1 MSANLSIVIDV
12 NGKEETIYMSCFD
25 DIVEDLEGE
34 DYDFE
39 TAKSIII
46 EYCQDYN
53 PFNKLKK

>member
-1 MSANLSIVIDV
+1 MSANLSITIYV
-12 NGKEETIYMSCFD
+12 NGKEETIYTSNFD

-39 TAKSIII
+39 SAKSIII

-53 PFNKLKK
+53 PFNQLKK

>member
-1 MSANLSIVIDV
+1 MSANLSITIDI
-12 NGKEETIYMSCFD
+12 NGKEEMIYLSNFD

-39 TAKSIII
+39 SAKSIII

-53 PFNKLKK
+53 PFDKLKK

>member
-1 MSANLSIVIDV
+1 MSANLSITIDV
-12 NGKEETIYMSCFD
+12 NGKEEMIYISNFD

-39 TAKSIII
+39 SAKSIII

-53 PFNKLKK
+53 PFNQLKK

>member
-1 MSANLSIVIDV
+1 MTANLAIIIDV
-12 NGKEETIYMSCFD
+12 NGREEMIYRSSFD

-39 TAKSIII
+39 SAKSIII

-53 PFNKLKK
+53 PFDKLKK

>member
-1 MSANLSIVIDV
+1 MAAKLSITIDV
-12 NGKEETIYMSCFD
+12 NGKEEMIYISDFD
-25 DIVEDLEGE
+25 DIIEDLEGE

-39 TAKSIII
+39 SAKSIII